1 MKAQVFYEPEKMQ
14 LEDLAIPE
22 INKREV
28 LVKVKACGICG
39 SDISYYFGKTPLDT
53 ENGKGPLVLGHEFS
67 GIVTACGHSVKGI
80 SVGDRVTVNP
90 PLPCNHCDPCHE
102 GFPNL
107 CENMFPLG
115 TAQNGAFA
123 EYVKAPFEHV
133 YKLPKNLS
141 FEVGSIIEPFACAMH
156 GVDKLSPQ
164 IGENVAIIGAGTIG
178 LMMLKIIK
186 ARGAGNVVMIDI
198 ADYPLSMAKIFGA
211 DAEFNSINQNS
222 PFYSTNLKIASCGFN
237 SWPNV

>member
-1 MKAQVFYEPEKMQ
+1 MKTWPSPKLTNVRFWGKF
-14 LEDLAIPE
+14 
-22 INKREV
+22 
-28 LVKVKACGICG
+28 KACGICG

-141 FEVGSIIEPFACAMH
+141 FEVG
-156 GVDKLSPQ
+156 
-164 IGENVAIIGAGTIG
+164 
-178 LMMLKIIK
+178 
-186 ARGAGNVVMIDI
+186 
-198 ADYPLSMAKIFGA
+198 
-211 DAEFNSINQNS
+211 
-222 PFYSTNLKIASCGFN
+222 
-237 SWPNV
+237 